1 MIDLD
6 DLANLPLEARR
17 AAGFDLWQVQCGLM
31 PSDWKP
37 MLTVGQGAYEIRIK
51 IQGEWRIIYV
61 AKFADGVHVL
71 HAFQKKTKQTRKED
85 IDLAGKRYR
94 DLGVR
99 R

>member
-1 MIDLD
+1 M
-6 DLANLPLEARR
+6 
-17 AAGFDLWQVQCGLM
+17 
-31 PSDWKP
+31 
-37 MLTVGQGAYEIRIK
+37 
-51 IQGEWRIIYV
+51 